1 MKVEL
6 INPPGLDTSGAL
18 SQGTRAGDWIF
29 VSGQRARDSVG
40 LIIGAETSRP
50 RPNAHLNV
58 WLKSWRKPAPT
69 FPT

>member
-29 VSGQRARDSVG
+29 VSGQRARDS
-40 LIIGAETSRP
+40 EWKHR
-50 RPNAHLNV
+50 R
-58 WLKSWRKPAPT
+58 
-69 FPT
+69 